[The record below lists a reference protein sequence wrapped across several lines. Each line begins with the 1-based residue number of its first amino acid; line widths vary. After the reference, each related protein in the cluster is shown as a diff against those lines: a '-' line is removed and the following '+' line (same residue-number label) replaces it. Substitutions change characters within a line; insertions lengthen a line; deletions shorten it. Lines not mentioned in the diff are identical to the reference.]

1 MESGRLSRA
10 DRDTVEEAEEAGGRR
25 VGERVA
31 QLRGAM
37 RISQRNL
44 DRRAGLSHGYISKL
58 EAGQVPN
65 PGLLQ
70 LQRIADALA
79 IPLTRLLGDDVE
91 TPWQLE
97 VQKAAARAEVSTVPR
112 ADLEALQA
120 GIRAIWRSDPQRV
133 SALWVLVRDM
143 QRQVEAESKGRE

>member
-1 MESGRLSRA
+1 MESARLSKA
-10 DRDTVEEAEEAGGRR
+10 DSDTLEEAEDAGGRR

-37 RISQRNL
+37 KISQRNL

-70 LQRIADALA
+70 LQRIAEALA
-79 IPLTRLLGDDVE
+79 IPLTRLLADDDE
-91 TPWQLE
+91 ATWLLDL
-97 VQKAAARAEVSTVPR
+97 QKAAARADVSTVPK

-143 QRQVEAESKGRE
+143 QRQVEAESKGKE

>member
-1 MESGRLSRA
+1 MSRA
-10 DRDTVEEAEEAGGRR
+10 ESLKPEEAGEREEAGGRR

-37 RISQRNL
+37 KISQRNL
-44 DRRAGLSHGYISKL
+44 DRRAGLSHGYTSKL

-70 LQRIADALA
+70 LQRIAEALSMPVAELLADEDDAVA
-79 IPLTRLLGDDVE
+79 KRVS
-91 TPWQLE
+91 E
-97 VQKAAARAEVSTVPR
+97 VQQVTARAEGSATSR

-133 SALWVLVRDM
+133 AALSVLVRDM
-143 QRQVEAESKGRE
+143 EKQVDVERRDKS

>member
-1 MESGRLSRA
+1 MK
-10 DRDTVEEAEEAGGRR
+10 
-25 VGERVA
+25 
-31 QLRGAM
+31 
-37 RISQRNL
+37 ISQRNL

-79 IPLTRLLGDDVE
+79 ISLTRLLADEDE
-91 TPWQLE
+91 AAWQLD
-97 VQKAAARAEVSTVPR
+97 VQKAAAHAEVSTLSK

-143 QRQVEAESKGRE
+143 QRQVEAEGKGKA